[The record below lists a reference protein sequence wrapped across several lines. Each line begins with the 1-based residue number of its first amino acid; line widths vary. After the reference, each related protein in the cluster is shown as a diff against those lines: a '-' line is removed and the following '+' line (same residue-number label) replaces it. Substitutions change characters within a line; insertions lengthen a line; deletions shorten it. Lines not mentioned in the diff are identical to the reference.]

1 MFVPSFNQKVEEY
14 HADNA
19 DKDTPKEASR
29 RKADDIKKC
38 FHIFVLLLKVS
49 GSSFFLLLK
58 LSDPS
63 IKLLNVVMSAKLI
76 KYFGKSY
83 ILCVKNT

>member
-1 MFVPSFNQKVEEY
+1 M
-14 HADNA
+14 
-19 DKDTPKEASR
+19 
-29 RKADDIKKC
+29 
-38 FHIFVLLLKVS
+38 IFVLLLKVP

-83 ILCVKNT
+83 ILCVKNA

>member
-1 MFVPSFNQKVEEY
+1 MFVPSFNQKEEEY

-38 FHIFVLLLKVS
+38 FHIFVLLLKVP
-49 GSSFFLLLK
+49 GSSFFLFE
-58 LSDPS
+58 LSDPM

-83 ILCVKNT
+83 I